1 MPVPALRASL
11 AVAAAAVALAVPAVP
26 SSGESPSPFHIQDVH
41 VTVDPSDKFHP
52 IVSFRLVCNLPP
64 DSPLRSGQTETTQIN
79 LEQNQIQPDYDSPR
93 WILNDTG
100 IPTPW
105 PYTCGTTASFL
116 LSRPGAGAAT
126 LQKGVAHVT
135 IRDVID
141 IGGGTTVQVLY
152 DRDVMIPHP
161 NG

>member
-1 MPVPALRASL
+1 
-11 AVAAAAVALAVPAVP
+11 
-26 SSGESPSPFHIQDVH
+26 
-41 VTVDPSDKFHP
+41 
-52 IVSFRLVCNLPP
+52 
-64 DSPLRSGQTETTQIN
+64 
-79 LEQNQIQPDYDSPR
+79 
-93 WILNDTG
+93 
-100 IPTPW
+100 
-105 PYTCGTTASFL
+105 L